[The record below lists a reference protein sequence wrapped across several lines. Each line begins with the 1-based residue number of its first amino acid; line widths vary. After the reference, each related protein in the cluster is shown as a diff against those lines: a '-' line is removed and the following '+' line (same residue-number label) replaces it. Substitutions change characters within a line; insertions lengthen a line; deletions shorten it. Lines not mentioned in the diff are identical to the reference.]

1 VWHADGCVRR
11 VYAGCCLS
19 ERSQFRL
26 VAERRFGPF
35 FGVQF
40 LGAMND
46 NVFKQALVI
55 LLAYQTASFTS
66 MSSDTLQNLAQALF
80 ILPFFLFSASAGQL
94 ADKYEKSSL
103 ITATVV
109 LELGVMALGAA
120 GLFMK
125 SLTLLLAALFLGGV
139 QSTLFGP
146 VKYAILPQHLKES
159 ELVGG
164 NALVETGTSIAIL
177 AGMIVG
183 GWMVAQPGWGVAGVA
198 ILTCAISTFG
208 IVLSRFVPRSPAPDP
223 RLAINPNLVQETWR
237 ILRFAAAN
245 RTVFLSV
252 LGISW
257 FWLYGAML
265 VTQFPNLTR
274 NVLHGNEQVVTLLLV
289 VFSIGIGAGSLLCE
303 RLSGH
308 KVELGLVPFGSI
320 GLTVF
325 GIDLGVAAALPSADA
340 ALGLGEFLQQRANW
354 RFLGDLMMVGVFGGF
369 YSVPLYAL
377 VQSRSEPTH
386 RSRIIAANNVLNALF
401 IVVAAGISIGL
412 LAAGLSIPQL
422 IVVVALMNAAVAIYI
437 YTLVPEFLMRFIVWL
452 LIHSVYRLRKVGLDR
467 IPDDGPA
474 IVVCNHVS
482 YVDALVISAGCRRPI
497 RWVMHHQIFKIPVL
511 SFVFRT
517 AKAIP
522 IAPAHEDPLML
533 EQAYEAI
540 ARELAEGQI
549 VGIFPEGKLTS
560 DGEMNEFRSG
570 IMKILE
576 RTPVPV
582 IPMALSGLWRSLFT
596 RNRARLRHIP
606 RLFPKVRLA
615 VGEPVAP
622 AYATPEGLHAAVL
635 TLRGDWK

>member
-1 VWHADGCVRR
+1 MFEA
-11 VYAGCCLS
+11 
-19 ERSQFRL
+19 SQFRL
-26 VAERRFGPF
+26 LAERRFGPF

-55 LLAYQTASFTS
+55 LLAYQTALFTS

-80 ILPFFLFSASAGQL
+80 ILPFFLFSATAGQL
-94 ADKYEKSSL
+94 ADKYEKSRL
-103 ITATVV
+103 ITITVS
-109 LELGVMALGAA
+109 LELGVMLLGAA
-120 GLFMK
+120 GLLMK
-125 SLTLLLAALFLGGV
+125 NLPLLLAALFLGGV
-139 QSTLFGP
+139 QSALFGP
-146 VKYAILPQHLKES
+146 VKYAILPQHLRES
-159 ELVGG
+159 ELIGG

-177 AGMIVG
+177 AGMILG
-183 GWMVAQPGWGVAGVA
+183 GWMIAQPGWGVAGTA
-198 ILTCAISTFG
+198 LLTCALSAGG
-208 IVLSRFVPRSPAPDP
+208 ILLSRSIPHSPPPDP
-223 RLAINPNLVQETWR
+223 ALAINPNPVQETWR

-245 RTVFLSV
+245 RTVLLSI

-257 FWLYGAML
+257 FWFYGAML
-265 VTQFPNLTR
+265 VTQFPNLVR

-325 GIDLGVAAALPSADA
+325 GIDLGIATAASAAQATWRVLAD
-340 ALGLGEFLQQRANW
+340 LFLI
-354 RFLGDLMMVGVFGGF
+354 GMFGGM
-369 YSVPLYAL
+369 YIVPLYAL
-377 VQSRSEPTH
+377 VQSRSERTH
-386 RSRIIAANNVLNALF
+386 RSRIIAANNILNALF
-401 IVVAAGISIGL
+401 IVAAAGISIAL

-422 IVVVALMNAAVAIYI
+422 FVVVALMNAAVAIYI

-497 RWVMHHQIFKIPVL
+497 RWVMHHGIFKIPVL

-522 IAPAHEDPLML
+522 IAPAHEDAAML
-533 EQAYEAI
+533 ERAYEAI
-540 ARELAEGQI
+540 ARELADGQI

-596 RNRARLRHIP
+596 RNRARLRHVTKV
-606 RLFPKVRLA
+606 FPKVRLA
-615 VGEPVAP
+615 VGEPV
-622 AYATPEGLHAAVL
+622 TPVLARPESLQAAVL
-635 TLRGDWK
+635 ALRGDWR

>member
-1 VWHADGCVRR
+1 MP
-11 VYAGCCLS
+11 

-26 VAERRFGPF
+26 LAERRFGPF
-35 FGVQF
+35 FSVQF

-46 NVFKQALVI
+46 NIFKQALVI

-80 ILPFFLFSASAGQL
+80 ILPFFLFSATAGQL

-125 SLTLLLAALFLGGV
+125 SLPLLLAALFLGGV
-139 QSTLFGP
+139 QSALFGP
-146 VKYAILPQHLKES
+146 VKYAILPQQLRDS

-177 AGMIVG
+177 AGMVVG
-183 GWMVAQPGWGVAGVA
+183 GWMIAQPGWGVAGVA
-198 ILTCAISTFG
+198 ILTCALSASG
-208 IVLSRFVPRSPAPDP
+208 IVLSRFIPKSPPPDP
-223 RLAINPNLVQETWR
+223 GLAINPNPMQETWR

-245 RTVFLSV
+245 RTVFLSI

-274 NVLHGNEQVVTLLLV
+274 NVLHGNEAVVTLLLV

-325 GIDLGVAAALPSADA
+325 GIDLGFATAVPFEHT
-340 ALGLGEFLQQRANW
+340 ALGLGEFLQQPTSW
-354 RFLGDLMMVGVFGGF
+354 RVLGDLLMVGVFGGL
-369 YSVPLYAL
+369 YIVPLYAL

-386 RSRIIAANNVLNALF
+386 RSRIIAANNVLSALF
-401 IVVAAGISIGL
+401 IVLAAGISIGL

-422 IVVVALMNAAVAIYI
+422 IVVTALMNAAVAIYI

-467 IPDDGPA
+467 IPDEGPA
-474 IVVCNHVS
+474 LVVCNHVS

-497 RWVMHHQIFKIPVL
+497 RWVMYHQIFKIPVL

-533 EQAYEAI
+533 EQAYDAI
-540 ARELAEGQI
+540 AQELADGQI
-549 VGIFPEGKLTS
+549 VGIFPEGKLTA

-570 IMKILE
+570 VVKILE
-576 RTPVPV
+576 RTPVAV
-582 IPMALSGLWRSLFT
+582 IPMALSGLWRSLFS
-596 RNRARLRHIP
+596 RNRAKLRHVMKV
-606 RLFPKVRLA
+606 FPKVRLA
-615 VGEPVAP
+615 VGEPVTP
-622 AYATPEGLHAAVL
+622 AFATPEGLHATVL
-635 TLRGDWK
+635 ALRGDWR